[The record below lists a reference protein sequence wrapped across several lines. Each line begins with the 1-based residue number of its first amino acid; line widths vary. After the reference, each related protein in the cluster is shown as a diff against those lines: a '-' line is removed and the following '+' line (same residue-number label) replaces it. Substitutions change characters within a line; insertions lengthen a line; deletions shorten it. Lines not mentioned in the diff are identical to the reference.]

1 MSKFNLCYPYGP
13 GVSCICDSRSR
24 IFKCFP
30 SSAALDGTGV
40 GAGGAGGAEDLN
52 HLDTEALL
60 ARGQVV
66 SERFVS
72 VVLFSYL
79 FLVAEIKFCK
89 FKTS

>member
-66 SERFVS
+66 SERGCFCGA
-72 VVLFSYL
+72 VLLY
-79 FLVAEIKFCK
+79 LVAEIKFCK